1 MPAPD
6 RRLRQ
11 DLRHAVAGAELQLHF
26 HPRRALQDGALLGA
40 EAQLRWP
47 RRAGSL
53 SPAALWP
60 LLYSLGLTQQAL
72 SWMLAEACA
81 AAATWPT
88 GRLFITL
95 PLPAPPHAQMLPAIG
110 QALATSALPPDR
122 LVLALPEPALTQECE
137 STLLCLAAL
146 RDQGLGFELDNFGAT
161 TAALLPLTRL
171 PLTGLKLDRT
181 LLPALHQHPG
191 APALLSAAL
200 HMAAA
205 TGLEVTACGV
215 ETATQHAWLRQQ
227 GCTAAQ
233 GSLCGRHDA
242 PWPHAA
248 APCAIRLA
256 A

>member
-1 MPAPD
+1 MFALAATPPPGTA
-6 RRLRQ
+6 
-11 DLRHAVAGAELQLHF
+11 AVPVIF
-26 HPRRALQDGALLGA
+26 LLTC
-40 EAQLRWP
+40 
-47 RRAGSL
+47 
-53 SPAALWP
+53 
-60 LLYSLGLTQQAL
+60 LGL
-72 SWMLAEACA
+72 A
-81 AAATWPT
+81 AGKVP
-88 GRLFITL
+88 
-95 PLPAPPHAQMLPAIG
+95 
-110 QALATSALPPDR
+110 
-122 LVLALPEPALTQECE
+122 
-137 STLLCLAAL
+137 
-146 RDQGLGFELDNFGAT
+146 
-161 TAALLPLTRL
+161 
-171 PLTGLKLDRT
+171 GLKLDRT

-233 GSLCGRHDA
+233 GSLCGRHDD